1 MIKRVLIANR
11 GEIAR
16 RIARTCR
23 RLGIEYV
30 AVHSDADRFSAHL
43 AGAVERVRIG
53 PAAAAESYLHVGA
66 LVDAAVRTGCDAV
79 HPGYGFLSEH
89 PGFAAAVAEAGLVW
103 VGPESATI
111 TAMGDKSTARA
122 LMAAAG
128 VPVLPGSGTATES
141 EQEILADAERIGYP
155 VILKPVAGGGGKGMQ
170 VVRAAADLPEAVAE
184 AVRLGRSSFGDGRLL
199 VERYVERPR
208 HIEVQVFGDGHG
220 NVVHLFEREC
230 SLQRRHQKIVE
241 EAPAAN
247 LPDAVRA
254 ELLEAAVRGARS
266 LGYVNA
272 GTFEF
277 ILDAAD
283 RCYFLEV
290 NTRLQVE
297 HPVTE
302 EITGVDLVEWQLRV
316 ADGQRL
322 PLEQHEIT
330 ATGHAVEVRVYAEDP
345 ADGFR
350 PAPGRAAAVRWPAGI
365 RVEAAFDD
373 TGSGYGASS
382 PGSGG
387 PDRFLDDPALDG
399 PAGGAASGGSAFGG
413 AFDGAAFG
421 GGAEVPAFYDP
432 MFAKLIAHGPD
443 RPSALRRL
451 LPAVRDTALPGL
463 TTNLGFL
470 AELLQ
475 APAVVAGR
483 MDTHLV
489 DTLVAAPAG
498 PSEQGGPAGPAH
510 RTDRVL
516 AAAACAAA
524 MQLPPLG
531 EAPASP
537 WHGVVGPFDRHRLDP
552 VAPFGRVVLRHGR
565 RTVQAGLT
573 GRRGG
578 AVDVQVESTPFT
590 VTVATVPGHPGLL
603 RGTVGDRR
611 WTGLRST
618 TGWEL
623 SIDGHRV
630 ALAAQSFAEG
640 GSGAADNAVKSLMPG
655 TVVGLL
661 CEVGD
666 RVEEG
671 DALVIVEA
679 MKMENRILA
688 PFSGVVTGI
697 RCAVRDLVAT
707 EQVLVELDADA
718 EAEAA

>member
-23 RLGIEYV
+23 RLGVEYV
-30 AVHSDADRFSAHL
+30 AVHSDADRASAHL

-53 PAAAAESYLHVGA
+53 PAAAAESYLDVGA

-103 VGPESATI
+103 VGPDAATI

-141 EQEILADAERIGYP
+141 EREILADAERIGYP

-170 VVRAAADLPEAVAE
+170 VVRAAADLPAAVAE
-184 AVRLGRSSFGDGRLL
+184 AVRLGRGNFGDGRLL

-208 HIEVQVFGDGHG
+208 HIEVQVFGDAHG

-247 LPDAVRA
+247 LPEAVRA
-254 ELLEAAVRGARS
+254 ELLAAAVRGARS

-277 ILDAAD
+277 ILDATD

-373 TGSGYGASS
+373 TGSGYGGAV
-382 PGSGG
+382 PDGAGPVPLGGG
-387 PDRFLDDPALDG
+387 PAFDR
-399 PAGGAASGGSAFGG
+399 GAAFGG
-413 AFDGAAFG
+413 GGFDGGAAFG

-489 DTLVAAPAG
+489 DTLVATGRPG
-498 PSEQGGPAGPAH
+498 PGEPSGPAG
-510 RTDRVL
+510 RDDRVL

-524 MQLPPLG
+524 MQLPPVG

-537 WHGVVGPFDRHRLDP
+537 WFGAVGPFDRHRLDP

-565 RTVQAGLT
+565 RTVRAGLA

-590 VTVATVPGHPGLL
+590 VTVAAVPGHPGLF

-611 WTGLRST
+611 WTGLRGPG
-618 TGWEL
+618 GWEL
-623 SIDGHRV
+623 SVDGHRV

-661 CEVGD
+661 CAVGD

-707 EQVLVELDADA
+707 EQVLVEL
-718 EAEAA
+718 EAAPEAA

>member
-23 RLGIEYV
+23 RLGVEYV
-30 AVHSDADRFSAHL
+30 AVHSDADHRSAHL
-43 AGAVERVRIG
+43 EGAVERVRIG
-53 PAAAAESYLHVGA
+53 PAAAAESYLDVTA
-66 LVDAAVRTGCDAV
+66 LVDAALRTGCDAV

-89 PGFAAAVAEAGLVW
+89 PGFAAAVAAAGLVW
-103 VGPESATI
+103 VGPDAEMI

-128 VPVLPGSGTATES
+128 VPVLPGSETATES
-141 EQEILADAERIGYP
+141 AEAILADAERIGYP
-155 VILKPVAGGGGKGMQ
+155 VMLKPVAGGGGKGMR
-170 VVRAAADLPEAVAE
+170 VVRAAAELPDAVAE
-184 AVRLGRSSFGDGRLL
+184 AVRLGRGSFGDGRLL

-208 HIEVQVFGDGHG
+208 HLEVQVFGDRHG

-230 SLQRRHQKIVE
+230 SLQRRHQKVVE

-277 ILDAAD
+277 IVDPAD

-316 ADGQRL
+316 ADGQPL
-322 PLEQHEIT
+322 PLAQDEIT

-345 ADGFR
+345 AEGFR
-350 PAPGRAAAVRWPAGI
+350 PAPGRAAAVRWPAGV

-373 TGSGYGASS
+373 TATGHGT
-382 PGSGG
+382 
-387 PDRFLDDPALDG
+387 
-399 PAGGAASGGSAFGG
+399 GAAGFDAGFDTGLDAGFDAGLDSFEPESGGSAFT
-413 AFDGAAFG
+413 

-432 MFAKLIAHGPD
+432 MVAKLIAHAPD
-443 RPSALRRL
+443 RPAALRRL
-451 LPAVRDTALPGL
+451 ADAVRGTALLGL

-470 AELLQ
+470 VELLR

-489 DTLVAAPAG
+489 DALVATPAEG
-498 PSEQGGPAGPAH
+498 STTPAERAE
-510 RTDRVL
+510 

-524 MQLPPLG
+524 MQLPPLDG
-531 EAPASP
+531 APASP
-537 WHGVVGPFDRHRLDP
+537 WQGTVGPSDRRRLDP
-552 VAPFGRVVLRHGR
+552 VAPFGRVELRHGR
-565 RTVQAGLT
+565 RTLGVGLT
-573 GRRGG
+573 ARRG
-578 AVDVQVESTPFT
+578 ASVEVQVEGRPFT
-590 VTVATVPGHPGLL
+590 VAATAVPGSPGLF
-603 RGTVGDRR
+603 RGTVDGLA
-611 WTGLRST
+611 WTGLRT
-618 TGWEL
+618 AAGWEL
-623 SIDGHRV
+623 GIDGHRV
-630 ALAAQSFAEG
+630 ALADRSVAGAG
-640 GSGAADNAVKSLMPG
+640 AAAADNAVKTPMPG

-671 DALVIVEA
+671 AALVVVEA

-688 PFSGVVTGI
+688 PFTGVVTAI
-697 RCAVRDLVAT
+697 TCAVRDLVAT
-707 EQVLVELDADA
+707 EQVLVELAPADDDA
-718 EAEAA
+718 

>member
-1 MIKRVLIANR
+1 MIKRLLIANR

-30 AVHSDADRFSAHL
+30 AVHSDADRSSAHL

-53 PAAAAESYLHVGA
+53 PAAAAESYLDVDA

-89 PGFAAAVAEAGLVW
+89 PGFAAAVAGAGLVW
-103 VGPESATI
+103 VGPDAATI

-141 EQEILADAERIGYP
+141 AEEILADAERIGYP

-170 VVRAAADLPEAVAE
+170 VVRAAAELPEAVAE
-184 AVRLGRSSFGDGRLL
+184 AVRLGRSNFGDGRLL

-208 HIEVQVFGDGHG
+208 HIEVQVFGDDHG

-247 LPDAVRA
+247 LAPAVRA

-277 ILDAAD
+277 ILDATD

-322 PLEQHEIT
+322 PLDQHEIT

-373 TGSGYGASS
+373 TGSGT
-382 PGSGG
+382 
-387 PDRFLDDPALDG
+387 D
-399 PAGGAASGGSAFGG
+399 GAASGSAAPEPAFAGGPGGDAAFGG
-413 AFDGAAFG
+413 AVFG

-489 DTLVAAPAG
+489 DALVSTG
-498 PSEQGGPAGPAH
+498 TGQSGQGEPAGPAG

-524 MQLPPLG
+524 MQLPPVDD
-531 EAPASP
+531 APASP
-537 WHGVVGPFDRHRLDP
+537 WHGAVGPFDRHRLDP

-565 RTVQAGLT
+565 RTLQAGLT
-573 GRRGG
+573 GRRGA

-590 VTVATVPGHPGLL
+590 VTVAAVPGHPGLY

-611 WTGLRST
+611 WTGLRSPA
-618 TGWEL
+618 GWEL
-623 SIDGHRV
+623 SVDGHRV

-688 PFSGVVTGI
+688 PFSGVVTAI

-718 EAEAA
+718 EA